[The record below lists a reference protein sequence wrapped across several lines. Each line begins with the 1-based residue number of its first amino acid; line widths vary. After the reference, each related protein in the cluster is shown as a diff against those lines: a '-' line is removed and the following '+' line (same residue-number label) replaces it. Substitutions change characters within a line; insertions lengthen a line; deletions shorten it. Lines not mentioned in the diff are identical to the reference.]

1 MHLESQI
8 SRYVGAVQ
16 DQIACLERM
25 TVTGTETTRQ
35 STRSIGKIVSNTQ
48 RANHRTNTGRR
59 THKVLAQSSLVPAKA
74 RIMNSASI
82 AMDYA
87 TDEANQ

>member
-1 MHLESQI
+1 MGDKGQE
-8 SRYVGAVQ
+8 V
-16 DQIACLERM
+16 
-25 TVTGTETTRQ
+25 
-35 STRSIGKIVSNTQ
+35 
-48 RANHRTNTGRR
+48 
-59 THKVLAQSSLVPAKA
+59 LVPAKA

>member
-1 MHLESQI
+1 MLWMTPIATPASQNRLRAKLNIASASSIHLRIPI
-8 SRYVGAVQ
+8 SFPVKGQEV
-16 DQIACLERM
+16 
-25 TVTGTETTRQ
+25 
-35 STRSIGKIVSNTQ
+35 
-48 RANHRTNTGRR
+48 
-59 THKVLAQSSLVPAKA
+59 LVPAKA